1 MASQA
6 VTTLVTEA
14 GTKGWSAFW
23 AISSFPSAS
32 ITSTSPD
39 GASAATFSLAP
50 ARAGAGSKSRAQAS
64 RRDHMALQR
73 GIGDA
78 GTIARAKGRSAVRR
92 TKTRGAE
99 DRGTNVGSKL
109 SMQDSRFEEDH
120 QQPSLSRAH

>member
-78 GTIARAKGRSAVRR
+78 GTIARAKGRRQ
-92 TKTRGAE
+92 K
-99 DRGTNVGSKL
+99 GSPPD
-109 SMQDSRFEEDH
+109 QDSG
-120 QQPSLSRAH
+120 SRRKRNSRSGRKRYRE